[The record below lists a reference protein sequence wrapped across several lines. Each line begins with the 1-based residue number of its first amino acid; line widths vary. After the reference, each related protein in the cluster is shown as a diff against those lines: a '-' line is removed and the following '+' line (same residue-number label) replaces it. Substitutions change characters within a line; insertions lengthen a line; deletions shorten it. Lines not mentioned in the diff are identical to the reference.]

1 MRVKHVPLL
10 CSFWRWR
17 SAVNRWVTQPVLSYG
32 TRVCLRAHKQ
42 STYTIEDSSYVFLHF
57 PFSSHWDC
65 VDFSRFFLPH
75 HHKQCYFSPPL
86 NCHTISEALGLCA
99 LAEMVFLEMLWCWRA
114 TELIR
119 AVCVCLQLDTEASDI
134 LNDLQVKLNNV
145 LDELSSTFGNTSV
158 FIYHIHMGE
167 SHENGHCKT

>member
-119 AVCVCLQLDTEASDI
+119 AVCVSAAGHRGQWHPEW
-134 LNDLQVKLNNV
+134 
-145 LDELSSTFGNTSV
+145 STGQAEQRPGRAEQHLRKHVSV
-158 FIYHIHMGE
+158 YISYTHGWITR
-167 SHENGHCKT
+167 KRTL